1 MFRVQVLRSILDRLT
16 YNDMYY
22 TVDDTLTDGNVGAR
36 KHRSV
41 RDNIFVISAITNSV
55 INGDSPAIQVQ
66 VMDQK
71 TCFDKLWLEACVN
84 SLYEAGI
91 DNDKL
96 NMLYIENQNAQ
107 IAVKVNNQLTMRI
120 NVKDVVMQ
128 GSVWGSLKCT
138 TNMDKL
144 NKLTLTVKQ
153 LQYKYKGDPNIP
165 IGVLGMVDDTLGV
178 SNCGNDSIKKNA
190 IINSFVETQRQEL
203 SHEKSVVVHI
213 SRKKCTVPCPTLRVH
228 NDPMDKSECAKYL
241 GNYITH
247 KGGVNETVEDRRKKG
262 WGKISQIMAIL
273 GEVDMGENRLE
284 AGLLLRES
292 ILINSLLF
300 SAEAWSAV
308 SD

>member
-1 MFRVQVLRSILDRLT
+1 MD
-16 YNDMYY
+16 
-22 TVDDTLTDGNVGAR
+22 
-36 KHRSV
+36 
-41 RDNIFVISAITNSV
+41 AI
-55 INGDSPAIQVQ
+55 
-66 VMDQK
+66 K
-71 TCFDKLWLEACVN
+71 CFDKLWLQACVN

-144 NKLTLTVKQ
+144 NKLTLSDKQ
-153 LQYKYKGDPNIP
+153 LQYKYIGDPNIP

-190 IINSFVETQRQEL
+190 IINSFVEIQRQEL

-213 SRKKCTVPCPTLRVH
+213 SRKKVYCPLSYTQ
-228 NDPMDKSECAKYL
+228 S
-241 GNYITH
+241 T
-247 KGGVNETVEDRRKKG
+247 
-262 WGKISQIMAIL
+262 Q
-273 GEVDMGENRLE
+273 
-284 AGLLLRES
+284 
-292 ILINSLLF
+292 
-300 SAEAWSAV
+300 
-308 SD
+308 